1 MTKNSINMEDLAHR
15 LENLETNKSRRWLFG
30 PLLTIIIIVAGF
42 RFTTILIPKEIVA
55 EKINIVDKLGIIR
68 LKMEIENG
76 DPQITLTYENG
87 DPCLRMSG
95 GELRFY
101 DQDKKARIN
110 IKGKDTL
117 NSSYISI
124 TDPTGKKCLNLS
136 VSPEGPYLNFE
147 DKEEQKEVVLCIDP
161 IGSLN
166 LIERSSGKRLPREKV
181 ACPPIPDRQVT
192 LE

>member
-1 MTKNSINMEDLAHR
+1 MTEKSVNMENLMHR
-15 LENLETNKSRRWLFG
+15 LAKLETNKSRRWLFG
-30 PLLTIIIIVAGF
+30 LLLTIIIIMAVL
-42 RFTTILIPKEIVA
+42 RFTTTLIPNEIVA
-55 EKINIVDKLGIIR
+55 EKINIVDKFGITR

-76 DPQITLTYENG
+76 DPQITLTYRNG

-95 GELRFY
+95 GELCFY
-101 DQDKKARIN
+101 DQDKKIRIN
-110 IKGKDTL
+110 IKGKNTL

-124 TDPTGKKCLNLS
+124 TDSTGNKCVNLS

-161 IGSLN
+161 VGSLN

-181 ACPPIPDRQVT
+181 ACPPKPDRQVT